1 MTFANNLRGW
11 IFYFFLAI
19 SIIVLT
25 VLLLCSWPFMSYERR
40 YEAVCRPWAKCVLK
54 LLDVICGVRWRA
66 KGMENMPDIPC
77 VVLVKHQSAWD
88 PFWLG
93 AFLKHPPCFIYKK
106 SLHWIPCLGWALA
119 SMNMMAIDRSKGRQA
134 FEQFM
139 RRGPEFEKRGW
150 WVTLFPEGTRVP
162 MGEHVRWKTGGA
174 RFSCSAGL
182 PILPIA
188 HNAAIC
194 WPKNSVGKCPGVIDV
209 EIGPLIETKGRDPHT
224 VTAEVEAWIEGRVNA
239 MPQHAEH

>member
-1 MTFANNLRGW
+1 
-11 IFYFFLAI
+11 
-19 SIIVLT
+19 
-25 VLLLCSWPFMSYERR
+25 
-40 YEAVCRPWAKCVLK
+40 
-54 LLDVICGVRWRA
+54 
-66 KGMENMPDIPC
+66 
-77 VVLVKHQSAWD
+77 
-88 PFWLG
+88 
-93 AFLKHPPCFIYKK
+93 
-106 SLHWIPCLGWALA
+106 
-119 SMNMMAIDRSKGRQA
+119 MNMMAIDRSKGRQA

-174 RFSCSAGL
+174 RFACSAGL

-209 EIGPLIETKGRDPHT
+209 EIGPLIETKGRSAYGHCRSGSLD
-224 VTAEVEAWIEGRVNA
+224 
-239 MPQHAEH
+239 

>member
-1 MTFANNLRGW
+1 
-11 IFYFFLAI
+11 
-19 SIIVLT
+19 
-25 VLLLCSWPFMSYERR
+25 MSYERR

-174 RFSCSAGL
+174 RLRVRPVCRFCPLRIMQRFAGRKQ
-182 PILPIA
+182 
-188 HNAAIC
+188 C
-194 WPKNSVGKCPGVIDV
+194 W
-209 EIGPLIETKGRDPHT
+209 
-224 VTAEVEAWIEGRVNA
+224 
-239 MPQHAEH
+239 

>member
-77 VVLVKHQSAWD
+77 VVLVKHQW
-88 PFWLG
+88 PGIRFGWVL
-93 AFLKHPPCFIYKK
+93 FLSIRLALSIRSRFIGF
-106 SLHWIPCLGWALA
+106 LVWV
-119 SMNMMAIDRSKGRQA
+119 GRLQA
-134 FEQFM
+134 
-139 RRGPEFEKRGW
+139 
-150 WVTLFPEGTRVP
+150 
-162 MGEHVRWKTGGA
+162 
-174 RFSCSAGL
+174 
-182 PILPIA
+182 
-188 HNAAIC
+188 
-194 WPKNSVGKCPGVIDV
+194 
-209 EIGPLIETKGRDPHT
+209 
-224 VTAEVEAWIEGRVNA
+224 
-239 MPQHAEH
+239 